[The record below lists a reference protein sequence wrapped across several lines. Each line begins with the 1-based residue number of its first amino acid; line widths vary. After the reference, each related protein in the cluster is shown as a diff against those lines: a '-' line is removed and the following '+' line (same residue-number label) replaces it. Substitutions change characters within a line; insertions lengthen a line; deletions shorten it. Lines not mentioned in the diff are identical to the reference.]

1 MKYIDAT
8 LSGPGGG
15 DRVRCLAGTSHFKR
29 LPERLSLESEQAD
42 ISPDW
47 VKQLTSVLRDGLA
60 RWDIFNQ
67 ERQLGYH
74 PRSDEL
80 VSFSIPVDQV
90 TLPAALELIEP
101 LPFELCSFG
110 AAFFDEWI
118 AADYERWGF
127 SRSHISF
134 GWGCAFRGAGH
145 DRLVSRRW
153 LEYGPWRVIRRPN
166 DTTLVQF
173 HDLTLTDP
181 AEAYDQAKVG
191 HERMTNGFLYD
202 NYEDFMD
209 NVRGIYLPE
218 QQRLEIVVAPGITV
232 DPESF
237 YCAAAVRHYYR
248 THPNAGHNPP
258 PGKIGHIKTVAYVF
272 VDEPQARAHLHQVW
286 LHEFECILSDGNGIR
301 RIDHTYHPT
310 PDPPAWVKRLGAD
323 L

>member
-1 MKYIDAT
+1 MKTIVAT
-8 LSGPGGG
+8 LSGPSG
-15 DRVRCLAGTSHFKR
+15 KQR
-29 LPERLSLESEQAD
+29 LDHLSRYVQFRIPPKTLRLEDEMVEVTD
-42 ISPDW
+42 DW
-47 VKQLTSVLRDGLA
+47 LQRICSARRDGRVKWEPSQL
-60 RWDIFNQ
+60 
-67 ERQLGYH
+67 QLGFL
-74 PRSDEL
+74 PQSDEL
-80 VSFSIPVDQV
+80 VVVSIPVDQV
-90 TLPAALELIEP
+90 TLLAALELIEP
-101 LPFELCSFG
+101 LPFELCTFG

-127 SRSHISF
+127 SRRHIDF

-145 DRLVSRRW
+145 DRVVSRRW

-166 DTTLVQF
+166 DTTLIQF

-181 AEAYDQAKVG
+181 AEAYKQAKVG
-191 HERMTNGFLYD
+191 HPRMREGFLYH

-258 PGKIGHIKTVAYVF
+258 PDKIGHIKTVAYVF

-301 RIDHTYHPT
+301 RIDDTYHPT
-310 PDPPAWVKRLGAD
+310 PNPPAWVKRLGAD
-323 L
+323 P